1 MSVGIDIDRLGL
13 MLVNGQPKLA
23 AEYIQATSRVGRGE
37 VQGLVVTVLS
47 AMKSRDRSHYEDFK
61 AFHENL
67 YRFVEPTSVTPLA
80 PPALGRTLHAS
91 LVAVIRNTT
100 VWGGNQAAPLVDL
113 DSDEMRDLV
122 VSLANRVAAAEPH
135 SVQRVQSELREV
147 VDYWRDHQ
155 QHNLLYHRGVAGA
168 QFETLLSSY
177 GGADQ
182 SGLKTM
188 QTMRHVDSEVTVRIV
203 QPGANR

>member
-1 MSVGIDIDRLGL
+1 L

-37 VQGLVVTVLS
+37 VEGLVVTVFS

-80 PPALGRTLHAS
+80 PPALDRTLHAA

-113 DSDEMRDLV
+113 DGDLVQDLV
-122 VSLANRVAAAEPH
+122 VSLARRVTAAEPE
-135 SVQRVQSELREV
+135 SATRVESELRDI
-147 VDYWRDHQ
+147 VDYWRNHQ

-168 QFETLLSSY
+168 QFETLLSAY

-188 QTMRHVDSEVTVRIV
+188 QTMRHVDTDVTVRIV
-203 QPGANR
+203 QPGVRR